1 MKSPE
6 TTPAAI
12 FARAMEFS
20 PGPLRTTY
28 LDESCGIGT
37 PLRNDVE
44 ALIQMEE
51 DPTGFFAPQNTGA
64 KTRFASG
71 IHEPEGNRIGRYK
84 LLQRIGE
91 GGCGIVYLAE
101 QTSPVR
107 RKVALKIIK
116 LGLDSRSVVARFEA
130 ERQALALM
138 DHPNIARVL
147 DAGATE
153 IGRPYFVMELVRGTK
168 ITTYCDENQLSIQ
181 DRLSLFIQV
190 CQAVQHAHQ
199 KGIIHRDL
207 KPSNILVTIRDG
219 VAPIPKVIDFGIA
232 KATGDLRLTDKTLFT
247 QMEILV
253 GTPAYMSPEQADLN
267 ASDIDT
273 RSDIYSL
280 GVLLY
285 ELLTGRPPFDADV
298 LATSGI
304 DAMRKTIREQEP
316 IAPSTRISSLFGK
329 DLTDLAQRHASYAP
343 RLISMVRGDLDWIV
357 LKALEKDRNRRYQTA
372 SALANDVE
380 RYLRDELVA
389 ARPPSQSYR
398 LGKMIRRHRVMFGAT
413 AAVLTSLI
421 AGLSIAVW
429 QYSEKSA
436 ALLRESIAKEE
447 RLKEYADAVARA
459 YASEIRLIQD
469 ALVANN
475 FGRARSLLQSQ
486 VQSTNTLILRGWE
499 WRHMW
504 DLSQSDPHFELV
516 SRHPVP
522 NPICGLSL
530 SADGRHL
537 ATTEHGHG
545 DIMLWDVLERKPA
558 THLSHNPHNA
568 LVEFSPTAPL
578 LAFTT
583 EIVVGDTHQCGVSF
597 WNVRESQAI
606 RSLSLPDRCKGLA
619 FSADGSQLL
628 TLTGNATREYTVW
641 NVRDGSPA
649 IRKPAPPLAG
659 TIGTPFAANT
669 TLSQIACGLDGGRIQ
684 LIESSTA
691 RVLWE
696 ITRPNAFVDS
706 IALSPDGT
714 TVAVG
719 FRKSVPWI
727 ELFATDSGVSKLRL
741 DCPTGYPID
750 LLFTSDSQSLWSAHS
765 DQIIRRWK
773 LADGSPERTLHGH
786 RMEVWRLDML
796 TDQRSLVSG
805 SKDGQLL
812 VWDTAAPKLNRD
824 PLRIPNVAW
833 HGWRFTTNSSA
844 IITCDANGVVRKLTG
859 SQFEIHQP
867 LVDVGNN
874 PFDVL
879 LEDHG
884 RQIATS
890 DSTGNV
896 TVWDLQTRKPRIE
909 FSTGPTPVHFWNFT
923 RNGNGLVVIHGKDST
938 LREWDLVTGH
948 VLPSAPSDSD
958 WHVRGSFPVSR
969 HFLSKGWSAPLPTAE
984 NASEAK
990 PGERNLKA
998 LDGALS
1004 PDGKWLAFG
1013 HHQGSVQVIDPI
1025 TRHSIMDLRGIMH
1038 AVHSVAFSPDGLR
1051 IVAGSD
1057 GREGVRMWD
1066 TATRQELITLG
1077 VEGVSMFMTA
1087 FSPDGNW
1094 LGSLSGNGELYLWRA
1109 SSWDEIAVLPG
1120 RK

>member
-1 MKSPE
+1 MKPPE

-12 FARAMEFS
+12 FARAMEHS
-20 PGPLRTTY
+20 PGPLRTAY
-28 LDESCGIGT
+28 LDEACGVGT
-37 PLRNDVE
+37 HLRNDVE

-71 IHEPEGNRIGRYK
+71 IHEPEGHRIGRYK

-168 ITTYCDENQLSIQ
+168 ITTYCDDNQLSTQ

-199 KGIIHRDL
+199 KGVIHRDL

-219 VAPIPKVIDFGIA
+219 VAPTPKVIDFGIA

-285 ELLTGRPPFDADV
+285 ELLTGHPPFDADV

-316 IAPSTRISSLFGK
+316 IAPSTRISRLFGK

-372 SALANDVE
+372 NALANDVE
-380 RYLRDELVA
+380 RYLRDELIM

-398 LGKMIRRHRVMFGAT
+398 LGKLIRRHRVMFGSA
-413 AAVLTSLI
+413 AAVLTSLVV
-421 AGLSIAVW
+421 GLSMAVW
-429 QYSEKSA
+429 QYIEKSS
-436 ALLRESIAKEE
+436 ALLGESIAKE
-447 RLKEYADAVARA
+447 LQQKEYAGAVARA
-459 YASEIRLIQD
+459 YASEIRLIQE
-469 ALVANN
+469 ALIINN
-475 FGRARSLLQSQ
+475 LGRARSLLQSQ
-486 VQSTNTLILRGWE
+486 ADSTNTLHLRGWE
-499 WRHMW
+499 WRHLW

-530 SADGRHL
+530 SADGHYL

-545 DIMLWDVLERKPA
+545 DIMLWDVLERKP
-558 THLSHNPHNA
+558 TTFLSHNPYNA
-568 LVEFSPTAPL
+568 LVEFSPTEPL

-583 EIVVGDTHQCGVSF
+583 ETVVGDTHQCGVSF
-597 WNVRESQAI
+597 WNVRKSQAT
-606 RSLSLPDRCKGLA
+606 RSITLPDRCKGLA
-619 FSADGSQLL
+619 FSSDGSRLI
-628 TLTGNATREYTVW
+628 TLTGNDTAEYILW
-641 NVRDGSPA
+641 NVHDGTPA
-649 IRKPAPPLAG
+649 IRKPAPRLAG
-659 TIGTPFAANT
+659 TIGTPFAADR
-669 TLSQIACGLDGGRIQ
+669 TLSVIACGLEGGRAQ
-684 LIESSTA
+684 LIDVSTA
-691 RVLWE
+691 RVIWE
-696 ITRPNAFVDS
+696 IARPSAFVDS
-706 IALSPDGT
+706 IAISPDGK

-719 FRKSVPWI
+719 FRKSFPWI
-727 ELFATDSGVSKLRL
+727 ELFSASSGESKLRL
-741 DCPTGYPID
+741 DSPRGYPID
-750 LLFTSDSQSLWSAHS
+750 LLFSDDSRFLWSAHS
-765 DQIIRRWK
+765 DQIIRHWN
-773 LADGSPERTLHGH
+773 LSEGTLDRTLHGH
-786 RMEVWRLDML
+786 LMEVWRLAL
-796 TDQRSLVSG
+796 LSDQRSLVSG
-805 SKDGQLL
+805 SKNGQLF
-812 VWDTAAPKLNRD
+812 VWDTAAPRQNRD
-824 PLRIPNVAW
+824 PIRIPDLAW
-833 HGWRFTTNSSA
+833 QGWRFTTNSSA
-844 IITCDANGVVRKLTG
+844 IIACDVKGVVRKLNG
-859 SQFEIHQP
+859 PRFEVQETVAEIGDEHT
-867 LVDVGNN
+867 
-874 PFDVL
+874 DVL
-879 LEDHG
+879 LEERGH
-884 RQIATS
+884 QIAAS
-890 DSTGNV
+890 DATGKV
-896 TVWDLQTRKPRIE
+896 TVWDLQNRKPRIE
-909 FSTGPTPVHFWNFT
+909 FSTGSHPVYFWNFT
-923 RNGNGLVVIHGKDST
+923 RNGNGLVLIQGKDST
-938 LREWDLVTGH
+938 LHEWDLITGQ
-948 VLPSAPSDSD
+948 VLPITSSNAD
-958 WHVRGSFPVSR
+958 WHIRGAYPTTR
-969 HFLSKGWSAPLPTAE
+969 YFLSRGWSAPLPNAE
-984 NASEAK
+984 NAADAK
-990 PGERNLKA
+990 PGELNLKS

-1013 HHQGSVQVIDPI
+1013 HHQGSVQVINPS
-1025 TRHSIMDLRGIMH
+1025 TRQSIMDLRGIMH
-1038 AVHSVAFSPDGLR
+1038 AVHSVAFSPDGFR

-1057 GREGVRMWD
+1057 GREGLRMWD
-1066 TATRQELITLG
+1066 TVTRQELITLE

-1109 SSWDEIAVLPG
+1109 SSWDEIALLPAM
-1120 RK
+1120 K